1 MGLFIFWE
9 NIYIYRIKI
18 YMNCSLFGGGGDL
31 FFYFFFVLGMIFEL
45 NLMYFYLGYIRKS
58 DLVVYMRFYFKERVY
73 KCNYC
78 EK

>member
-1 MGLFIFWE
+1 
-9 NIYIYRIKI
+9 
-18 YMNCSLFGGGGDL
+18 MNCSFFGGGIC
-31 FFYFFFVLGMIFEL
+31 FFIFFFVLGMIFEL
-45 NLMYFYLGYIRKS
+45 NLMYRYFYLGYIRKS